1 MDKSDDCLENIPFT
15 AVVAFILV
23 IIGASIVGGT
33 VYKALSETEAI
44 FSTHFFTIPWI
55 LYVQIAEL
63 LVCAVVLCV
72 AIMLIIFA
80 LVVSKRSRRGTSR
93 GKLHSY
99 VKGGRRMAVILL
111 WTTFGQLTLWVI
123 LTIGLAV
130 PNVAW
135 AMMASVCE
143 HELADFYTGPGVQKP
158 GIYENNIP
166 LKPYW
171 EEPGYRPTPRFN
183 GDDLARSFPHLPI
196 PPMINPANYTFRVF
210 EEIGRSD
217 GFYYVFNLTA
227 YGIYV
232 QPWRY
237 PSYMNVEES
246 IQSLVRFKIF
256 CSAVKTAGS
265 LYGCGLGGA
274 LMVVVGL
281 SLNLV
286 VMASY
291 KTRLKVTKE
300 YKQAALLKPPNDNVE
315 YI

>member
-1 MDKSDDCLENIPFT
+1 
-15 AVVAFILV
+15 
-23 IIGASIVGGT
+23 
-33 VYKALSETEAI
+33 
-44 FSTHFFTIPWI
+44 
-55 LYVQIAEL
+55 L

-227 YGIYV
+227 YGKLFEV
-232 QPWRY
+232 
-237 PSYMNVEES
+237 
-246 IQSLVRFKIF
+246 
-256 CSAVKTAGS
+256 VKTAGS